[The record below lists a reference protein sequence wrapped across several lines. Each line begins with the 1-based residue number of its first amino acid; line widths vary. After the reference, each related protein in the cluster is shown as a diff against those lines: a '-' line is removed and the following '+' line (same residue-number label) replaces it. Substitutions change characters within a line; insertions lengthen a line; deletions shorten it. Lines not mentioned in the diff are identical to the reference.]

1 MMNNCERCC
10 YFEFCTS
17 KGRTETKDCVYGRKG
32 DVAFQVEDL
41 QEEKEGNN
49 NGMS

>member
-32 DVAFQVEDL
+32 
-41 QEEKEGNN
+41 EEEGDDGTEHDNATRD
-49 NGMS
+49 